1 MCEAPNMRTEQ
12 EVRKHLK
19 NLEDEMLKEGPFTEF
34 ETIAKKATKQALA
47 WVLEETDN
55 PSTC

>member
-1 MCEAPNMRTEQ
+1 MRTEQ

-47 WVLEETDN
+47 WVLEETDS
-55 PSTC
+55 PTTC